1 MVLRGYKR
9 PRVEEERVQGNTFS
23 KYTSVLTLAQWGSE
37 KGRGVFCNNKAR
49 EYRVWQSTVRA
60 TLHLTLLVS

>member
-9 PRVEEERVQGNTFS
+9 PRVEEERVQGDMFL

-37 KGRGVFCNNKAR
+37 KGREVFCDNKAR
-49 EYRVWQSTVRA
+49 EYKVWRSTY
-60 TLHLTLLVS
+60 LY

>member
-1 MVLRGYKR
+1 MVIRGFSR
-9 PRVEEERVQGNTFS
+9 PRVEEERVLKVICFS

-49 EYRVWQSTVRA
+49 EYKVWQT
-60 TLHLTLLVS
+60 TYLY